1 MRMPCLV
8 SGPYFKKALPVLFY
22 CAVNRN
28 PTVLKPFSVSIPQ
41 LALVI
46 LLGLGLLQLTGM
58 TLHTLYRHLEA
69 SGQSASERQRITAL
83 QLEVKA
89 LKERASQAREDRTY
103 LERLARGQGFI
114 KNGERVILPE
124 STAPVQL
131 EPQNKPP
138 R

>member
-1 MRMPCLV
+1 MKCV
-8 SGPYFKKALPVLFY
+8 GSKKALPVLLSS
-22 CAVNRN
+22 AVNRN
-28 PTVLKPFSVSIPQ
+28 PTVLKPFSVSVPQ
-41 LALVI
+41 LALVV

-69 SGQSASERQRITAL
+69 SGQSSSELQRIAAL
-83 QLEVKA
+83 RLEVKA
-89 LKERASQAREDRTY
+89 LKERAVQARDDRTY

-124 STAPVQL
+124 PTPPVQL
-131 EPQNKPP
+131 QPQTKPP

>member
-1 MRMPCLV
+1 VKAR
-8 SGPYFKKALPVLFY
+8 GFKKALPVLFY

-28 PTVLKPFSVSIPQ
+28 PTVLKPFSVSVPQ
-41 LALVI
+41 VALAI

-58 TLHTLYRHLEA
+58 TLHTLYRHFEA
-69 SGQSASERQRITAL
+69 SGQSASELQRIATL

-89 LKERASQAREDRTY
+89 LKERAAQAREDSTY

-124 STAPVQL
+124 PTPPVQL
-131 EPQNKPP
+131 QPQTKPP